1 MKKRLGIVATSMVV
15 GLLLITI
22 GFTSLA
28 QDTTKIGYANVEF
41 ILSQLPEA
49 KEIESDYKIYER
61 QLSNQLQSKID
72 EFQQKAEAFQRDG
85 AAMTELVRADKQNEL
100 RSLQASIEKF
110 QSEAQISLQNK
121 QIELFQPA
129 YKRITETIQ
138 EVAEEQGYSYV
149 FSDNTSGLQIILYA
163 SDKDDISNIV
173 LKKLGVEPPSDQ

>member
-1 MKKRLGIVATSMVV
+1 MVF

-138 EVAEEQGYSYV
+138 EVAEENWGFAGLLTDEWRKRQGEWSPSRKQYSWV
-149 FSDNTSGLQIILYA
+149 GSTKR
-163 SDKDDISNIV
+163 KDVLADISH
-173 LKKLGVEPPSDQ
+173 LGFT